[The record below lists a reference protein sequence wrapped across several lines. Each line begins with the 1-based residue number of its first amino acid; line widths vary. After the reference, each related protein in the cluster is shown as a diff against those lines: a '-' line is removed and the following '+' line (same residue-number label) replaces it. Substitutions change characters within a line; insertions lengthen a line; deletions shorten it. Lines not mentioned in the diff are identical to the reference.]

1 MNIHSTPPTI
11 FGIKRKTVFL
21 VLALVLLGI
30 LLKAYWTS
38 NQRQQKLFLKQEA
51 TISRLTEQNHE
62 QQKLIENLQDKLTQS
77 IEENRTLFDSEIRNS
92 IENQRQ
98 TILIQL
104 AEANRKLQIATAELE
119 DAKEF
124 KLLRMAWEREEEIQN
139 AEENQYQWQLEVA
152 RLQKKLD
159 DLKRTGY

>member
-1 MNIHSTPPTI
+1 MNIHSTTSTI

-62 QQKLIENLQDKLTQS
+62 QQKLIETLQDKLTQS